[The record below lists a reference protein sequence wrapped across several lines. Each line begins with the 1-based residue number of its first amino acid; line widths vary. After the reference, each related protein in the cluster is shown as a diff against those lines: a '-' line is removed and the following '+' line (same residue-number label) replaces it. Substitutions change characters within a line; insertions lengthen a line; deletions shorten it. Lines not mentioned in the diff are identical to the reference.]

1 MDSKLTKG
9 NVSFQNPNRIES
21 GLTLV
26 ATGEKYPFPVTGKV
40 DPDTFLALLDGVP
53 LLTLK

>member
-1 MDSKLTKG
+1 MGSKLTKG
-9 NVSFQNPNRIES
+9 KLSFRNPNGIES

-26 ATGEKYPFPVTGKV
+26 ATDENYPFPVTGKV

-53 LLTLK
+53 LLLLK